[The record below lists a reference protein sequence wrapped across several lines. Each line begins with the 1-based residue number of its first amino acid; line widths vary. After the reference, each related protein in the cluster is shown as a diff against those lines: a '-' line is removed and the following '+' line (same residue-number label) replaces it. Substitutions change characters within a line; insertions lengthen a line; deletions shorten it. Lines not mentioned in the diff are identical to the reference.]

1 MTRINTNVSSL
12 IAQQTLRKTGT
23 ELHTAL
29 SRLSTGMRI
38 NSGKDDPAGLIASEN
53 LRRDIVSARGAIA
66 NSERAGQMI
75 ATADSALGQVSNLLN
90 DIRGLVVE
98 ASNRGVISPEQ
109 VAANQLQVDSSLEAI
124 DRIAQTTTFQG
135 RPLLNGVLDFQYT
148 AAGANG
154 TGLDT
159 VVELRIHKATLGAT
173 GAVDIE
179 TIINNPA
186 TQALLT
192 VGVNGFNN
200 GALND
205 DVVFKVS
212 GRDGSEVFTFQAGA
226 SLDDIVAAVN
236 LVTDVT
242 AVTATNNNGTLELNT
257 ADYGTRAFVDLEV
270 ITEGSAGTFANNTS
284 ARRAT
289 GTDVDAT
296 VNGIQARGDGNTLYV
311 NSSNLNLELTVEANT
326 TNAVEFQINGGGA
339 IFQLGPSVVSN
350 QQIRIGVQS
359 LNTGQ
364 MGGRTGRLYE
374 LRSGNP
380 RELSADVTGAAKIV
394 DEVIYKVA
402 QLRGRL
408 GALQR
413 ATIDANIESLS
424 ELLTNL
430 TEAESSIRD
439 ADFAAETAA
448 LTRAQVL
455 TQSGTAVLG
464 IANQSP
470 QNVLSLLQ

>member
-12 IAQQTLRKTGT
+12 ISQQTLRKTGAQ
-23 ELHTAL
+23 LHTAL

-53 LRRDIVSARGAIA
+53 LRRDIVSAKGAIS

-98 ASNRGVISPEQ
+98 ASNRGVISSEQ
-109 VAANQLQVDSSLEAI
+109 VAANQLQIDSSLEAI

-135 RPLLNGVLDFQYT
+135 RALLNGVLDFQYT
-148 AAGANG
+148 AAGTNG

-159 VVELRIHKATLGAT
+159 MVELRIHKATLGAT
-173 GAVDIE
+173 GAIDIE
-179 TIINNPA
+179 AVINSPA
-186 TQALLT
+186 TQAVLT
-192 VGVNGFNN
+192 VDANGFNN
-200 GALND
+200 GALSD
-205 DVVFKVS
+205 EVVFKIGGS
-212 GRDGSEVFTFQAGA
+212 DGSEVFTFQAGA
-226 SLDDIVAAVN
+226 TIDDIEAAIN
-236 LVTDVT
+236 LVSDVT
-242 AVTATNNNGTLELNT
+242 GVTAANNNGVLEMTT
-257 ADYGTRAFVDLEV
+257 AAYGTRAFVDLEV
-270 ITEGSAGTFANNTS
+270 ITEGAAGTFKANAS
-284 ARRAT
+284 ARRT
-289 GTDVDAT
+289 SGTEVDAT
-296 VNGIQARGDGNTLYV
+296 VNGVQARGDGNTLYV
-311 NSSNLNLELTVEANT
+311 NSSNLNLELTVQAGT
-326 TNAVEFQINGGGA
+326 TNSIEFQINGGGA
-339 IFQLGPSVVSN
+339 IFQLGPSVVN
-350 QQIRIGVQS
+350 HQQVRIGIQS

-364 MGGRTGRLYE
+364 MGGTTGRLYE

-380 RELSADVTGAAKIV
+380 RELSGDITGAAQIV
-394 DEVIYKVA
+394 DEVIDKVA

-424 ELLTNL
+424 DLLTNL

-470 QNVLSLLQ
+470 QNVLALLQ